1 MYICTHTHTTHT
13 LSLYIYICSLLTLRE
28 AKMVRNKNS
37 GYHTSEESNETYGGK
52 IKKHGVELVELH
64 VF

>member
-1 MYICTHTHTTHT
+1 
-13 LSLYIYICSLLTLRE
+13 
-28 AKMVRNKNS
+28 MVRNKNS
-37 GYHTSEESNETYGGK
+37 GYHTSEENNETYGRK